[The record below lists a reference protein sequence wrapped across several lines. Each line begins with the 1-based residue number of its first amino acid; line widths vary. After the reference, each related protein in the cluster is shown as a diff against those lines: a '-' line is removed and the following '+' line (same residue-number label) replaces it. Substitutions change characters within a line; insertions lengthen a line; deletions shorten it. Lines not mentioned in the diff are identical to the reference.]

1 MNTDLYAL
9 GRYYYEVVVRKFLY
23 LENQKIPMFKKAAY
37 FGKKSNAYADLLDA
51 TQEANEA
58 LFNLSGKDIKSKIV
72 YVDFSEAYLMI
83 IELIGLQLEMCQK
96 FSEGLMDEASKIFP
110 LYTPK
115 RKQLELK
122 LNEMLPN
129 WNEYLKRE

>member
-1 MNTDLYAL
+1 MNTELYAL
-9 GRYYYEVVVRKFLY
+9 GRYYYEIVARKFLS
-23 LENQKIPMFKKAAY
+23 LENQKNPIFKKATY
-37 FGKKSNAYADLLDA
+37 FKEKSNAYAYLLDI

-58 LFNLSGKDIKSKIV
+58 LFNLSGEDIKSEII
-72 YVDFSEAYLMI
+72 YVDFSEAYPMI
-83 IELIGLQLEMCQK
+83 IELIRLQLEMCQK
-96 FSEGLMDEASKIFP
+96 FSEGSMDEASEIFP